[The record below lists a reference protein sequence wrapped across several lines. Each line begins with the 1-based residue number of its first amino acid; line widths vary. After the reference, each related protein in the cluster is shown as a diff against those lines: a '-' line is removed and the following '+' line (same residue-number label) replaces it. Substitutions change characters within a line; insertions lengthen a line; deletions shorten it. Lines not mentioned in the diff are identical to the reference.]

1 MVHLSQ
7 LPPELVSNVLSF
19 VDPEDLPSINLT
31 CSYLYHAVRGNTALF
46 RALYLNHLVSV
57 SPLYPIRLAIAL
69 AITSS

>member
-1 MVHLSQ
+1 MVTLTQ

-31 CSYLYHAVRGNTALF
+31 CSYLYHAVRDNTALF

-57 SPLYPIRLAIAL
+57 FTLDPIRLAVARL
-69 AITSS
+69 VT